1 MKIIIVA
8 SSPVKTFYQNYHL
21 NPSDYFI
28 GIDAGSLE
36 LIKRGIK
43 PDLSIGDFD
52 STEELDYIQEHS
64 YETLVF
70 SRKKNETDL
79 ELAFKYLEQL
89 KGSLNLEIDVYD
101 ATSARLDHEFNTYML
116 MAKYDKYKIRII
128 DDENEVIYMKT
139 NDSYEIKR
147 PHCKYFSLFAKE
159 ETVVSITNALYELDQ
174 VLLSP
179 NDTYAVSNEPLHNH
193 KNPIIEVKRGGIYLF
208 SFFAKEGIN

>member
-1 MKIIIVA
+1 M
-8 SSPVKTFYQNYHL
+8 
-21 NPSDYFI
+21 
-28 GIDAGSLE
+28 
-36 LIKRGIK
+36 
-43 PDLSIGDFD
+43 
-52 STEELDYIQEHS
+52 
-64 YETLVF
+64 
-70 SRKKNETDL
+70 
-79 ELAFKYLEQL
+79 AFQYLEQL

-208 SFFAKEGIN
+208 SFLLKKA

>member
-1 MKIIIVA
+1 MISIR
-8 SSPVKTFYQNYHL
+8 
-21 NPSDYFI
+21 
-28 GIDAGSLE
+28 LE
-36 LIKRGIK
+36 L
-43 PDLSIGDFD
+43 
-52 STEELDYIQEHS
+52 
-64 YETLVF
+64 
-70 SRKKNETDL
+70 
-79 ELAFKYLEQL
+79 
-89 KGSLNLEIDVYD
+89 
-101 ATSARLDHEFNTYML
+101 L
-116 MAKYDKYKIRII
+116 MMRMKL
-128 DDENEVIYMKT
+128 YMKT